1 MKFMKVQTDV
11 ERIIF
16 HGIVLLASLGI
27 LIFCFSQGISG
38 NDFWWH
44 VKAGEYICKNHVVPT
59 EDIFSWVRFEM
70 EIPWVA
76 HEWMSE
82 VILYLLY
89 QFLGAMGV
97 FWISLGA
104 AGLMLFLLWK
114 QARPYLLGNI
124 AISLA
129 YFCFFSIAAVS
140 FFYGRPHIF
149 SFFLLFFELKFLYS
163 FYEKDGGKSIWFIP
177 LIAVLWS
184 NLHGGSSNLTY
195 LICIMFLFA
204 GMVPISFGRL
214 ESKRLSKKSLM
225 KLGVVTLC
233 TMGGI
238 FVNPIGV
245 QVFLFPYINI
255 GDKLSMIYVA
265 EWHAPDVKD
274 LSQLLLY
281 FFPILLVSM
290 GLLIGKQKIRCID
303 LLLMLFYVYL
313 FMRSVRFIL
322 PWFIVADFY
331 AFRYFPEWKV
341 AKIKAK
347 SEKIAAAVFMG
358 MLGVFCLVGLVK
370 MAKTVQ
376 GGNVV
381 KQVMT
386 QEAIEAIQKDN
397 PQRLYN
403 DYNFGEA
410 LIHAEIPVFFDSR
423 ADMYA
428 KTDIFADG
436 LSLCMLKGIT
446 KEGDSVK
453 LDVEE
458 LIKKYNFDAFV
469 ILKARPLYVY
479 LTSHPEKYQL
489 AYEDEELGYFR
500 RLE

>member
-1 MKFMKVQTDV
+1 M
-11 ERIIF
+11 
-16 HGIVLLASLGI
+16 
-27 LIFCFSQGISG
+27 
-38 NDFWWH
+38 
-44 VKAGEYICKNHVVPT
+44 
-59 EDIFSWVRFEM
+59 
-70 EIPWVA
+70 
-76 HEWMSE
+76 
-82 VILYLLY
+82 
-89 QFLGAMGV
+89 
-97 FWISLGA
+97 
-104 AGLMLFLLWK
+104 
-114 QARPYLLGNI
+114 
-124 AISLA
+124 
-129 YFCFFSIAAVS
+129 
-140 FFYGRPHIF
+140 
-149 SFFLLFFELKFLYS
+149 YS
-163 FYEKDGGKSIWFIP
+163 FYENDGGKSIWFVP

-195 LICIMFLFA
+195 LICIMFLLA
-204 GMVPISFGRL
+204 GMFPISFGRL

-255 GDKLSMIYVA
+255 GDKLSMIYVS

-274 LSQLLLY
+274 MSQLLLY
-281 FFPILLVSM
+281 FFPILLISM
-290 GLLIGKQKIRCID
+290 GLIIGKQKIQCID

-347 SEKIAAAVFMG
+347 SEKIAATVFLG
-358 MLGVFCLVGLVK
+358 ILGVFCLVGIVK
-370 MAKTVQ
+370 TAKTLQ
-376 GGNVV
+376 GGSVV

-386 QEAIEAIQKDN
+386 QEAIEAVRKDN

-428 KTDIFADG
+428 KTDVFADG
-436 LSLCMLKGIT
+436 LSLCTLKGIN
-446 KEGDSVK
+446 KEGDSVT
-453 LDVEE
+453 LDVEK
-458 LIKKYNFDAFV
+458 LIDKYDFDAFV

>member
-1 MKFMKVQTDV
+1 MRFTKRQIEV
-11 ERIIF
+11 EKWIFNGIIL
-16 HGIVLLASLGI
+16 VASMGI

-59 EDIFSWVRFEM
+59 EDIFSWVRFET

-89 QFLGAMGV
+89 HFGGIAGI
-97 FWISLGA
+97 FWTSFGA
-104 AGLMLFLLWK
+104 AVLMLFLLWK
-114 QARPYLLGNI
+114 QARPYMLGNI

-129 YFCFFSIAAVS
+129 YFCFFSITAVGY
-140 FFYGRPHIF
+140 FYGRPHIF
-149 SFFLLFFELKFLYS
+149 SFFLLFFELKVLYS
-163 FYEKDGGKSIWFIP
+163 FYEKDGGKSIWFVP

-204 GMVPISFGRL
+204 GLVPISFGRL
-214 ESKRLSKKSLM
+214 ESKRLSKKSLIT
-225 KLGVVTLC
+225 LGAVTLC

-255 GDKLSMIYVA
+255 GDKLSMIYVS

-274 LSQLLLY
+274 VSQLLLY
-281 FFPILLVSM
+281 FFPIILISM
-290 GLLIGKQKIRCID
+290 GLLIGKQKIRTID

-341 AKIKAK
+341 AKIKTK
-347 SEKIAAAVFMG
+347 SEKIAAAAFLCI
-358 MLGVFCLVGLVK
+358 LGIFCLVGLVK
-370 MAKTVQ
+370 TAKTLQ
-376 GGNVV
+376 GGSFV

-436 LSLCMLKGIT
+436 LSLCTLNGIT
-446 KEGDSVK
+446 KEGESVT
-453 LDVEE
+453 LNVGE
-458 LIKKYNFDAFV
+458 LIDKYDFDSFV

-479 LTSHPEKYQL
+479 LISHPERYEL

>member
-1 MKFMKVQTDV
+1 MRFTKKQIEIETW
-11 ERIIF
+11 ILN
-16 HGIVLLASLGI
+16 GIVLLAAMGI
-27 LIFCFSQGISG
+27 LIFCFSQGIGG

-44 VKAGEYICKNHVVPT
+44 VKAGEFICKNHVVPT
-59 EDIFSWVRFEM
+59 EDIFSWVRFET

-82 VILYLLY
+82 VILYLILN
-89 QFLGAMGV
+89 FFGEVGL

-114 QARPYLLGNI
+114 QAKPYLLGSV

-129 YFCFFSIAAVS
+129 YFCFFSIVAVGY
-140 FFYGRPHIF
+140 FYGRPHIF

-163 FYEKDGGKSIWFIP
+163 FYEKDGGKSIWFVP

-195 LICIMFLFA
+195 LICIMFLLA
-204 GMVPISFGRL
+204 GMVPLSFGRL
-214 ESKRLSKKSLM
+214 ESKRLGKKSL
-225 KLGVVTLC
+225 KTLGAVTVC

-255 GDKLSMIYVA
+255 GDKLSMIYVT

-274 LSQLLLY
+274 VSQLLLY
-281 FFPILLVSM
+281 FFPIILISM
-290 GLLIGKQKIRCID
+290 GLLIGKQKIRTID

-341 AKIKAK
+341 AKIKTK
-347 SEKIAAAVFMG
+347 SEKIAAAAFLG
-358 MLGVFCLVGLVK
+358 ILGVFCLVGLVK
-370 MAKTVQ
+370 TAKTLQ
-376 GGNVV
+376 GGSFV

-386 QEAIEAIQKDN
+386 EEAIEVIRKDN

-436 LSLCMLKGIT
+436 LSLCTLNGIT
-446 KEGDSVK
+446 KEGESVT
-453 LDVEE
+453 LNVGE
-458 LIKKYNFDAFV
+458 LIDKYDFDSFV

-479 LTSHPEKYQL
+479 LTSHPERYEL